1 MPISTSTMVDISL
14 VAQRLKSHLYVFSN
28 ALQVALDTNCDHQ
41 RAVQMWTSSFTEPC
55 IACPCQS
62 YADLLSE
69 QCDNCISQNTVGYWS
84 IKKSEQ
90 PTTYYIRT
98 TDKRP
103 YCKYGPQLFSTFVT
117 SVHPSL
123 CVHPSSI
130 KRDCQVNI
138 FFTVDKT
145 TMIKLNFLVIATK
158 VSILDSWQM

>member
-1 MPISTSTMVDISL
+1 MVDINL
-14 VAQRLKSHLYVFSN
+14 VAQRWKWDYHLVFNLMLVNIYSYIFYLQIFVHFKDIIRLSGKVWKSVILTNINTMKCQNSQLYLISF
-28 ALQVALDTNCDHQ
+28 QVALDTNCDHQ
-41 RAVQMWTSSFTEPC
+41 RAVRMWTSSFTEPC

-103 YCKYGPQLFSTFVT
+103 YCKYGP
-117 SVHPSL
+117 
-123 CVHPSSI
+123 
-130 KRDCQVNI
+130 
-138 FFTVDKT
+138 
-145 TMIKLNFLVIATK
+145 
-158 VSILDSWQM
+158 